1 MFCVHSFVNLGGASR
16 VLKNIPMG
24 ISSNDECENEL
35 RKATKQPKNND
46 PGSSDCSVKR
56 PGRRILGQRF
66 NLHSS
71 FLCAGGCGQDTCN
84 GDGGSPLVCPSK
96 EITENG
102 DPARYYQVDR

>member
-1 MFCVHSFVNLGGASR
+1 MFFVNFFNLGGASR
-16 VLKNIPMG
+16 VLKNIQMS

-46 PGSSDCSVKR
+46 LGSSDCSVKR
-56 PGRRILGQRF
+56 PGRRVLGQRF

-84 GDGGSPLVCPSK
+84 GDGGSPLVCPSR
-96 EITENG
+96 ERTENG

>member
-1 MFCVHSFVNLGGASR
+1 MFLVYSFVNLGGASR

-96 EITENG
+96 ERTENG